1 MMRQILAP
9 SILSADFKIL
19 GEQMALCEKGG
30 AEYLHFDVM
39 DGMFVQNISFGIPV
53 LESIKGS
60 SGMVLDVHLMV
71 TEPIRYVEAFAKAG
85 ADILTV
91 HYEACEDVQATL
103 DQIHACGIKAGITI
117 KPDTPVEVLKPYLD
131 QADMFLIMS
140 VEPGQGGQGF
150 IPESLEKIR
159 VLREMLQERGLD
171 TDIEVDGGIK
181 LENVAEVAKAGAN
194 VMVAGSAVFRGDIE
208 ENVSGFM
215 RILKDYE

>member
-53 LESIKGS
+53 LESIKGF

-117 KPDTPVEVLKPYLD
+117 KPDTHVEVLKPYLD

-159 VLREMLQERGLD
+159 VLREMLQEKGLD

-181 LENVAEVAKAGAN
+181 LENVAEVAKAGSN
-194 VMVAGSAVFRGDIE
+194 VMVAGSAVFCGDIE

>member
-53 LESIKGS
+53 LESIKGF

-159 VLREMLQERGLD
+159 VLREMLQEKGLD

>member
-1 MMRQILAP
+1 
-9 SILSADFKIL
+9 
-19 GEQMALCEKGG
+19 MALCEKGG

-53 LESIKGS
+53 LESIKGF

>member
-19 GEQMALCEKGG
+19 GEQMALCEQGG

-159 VLREMLQERGLD
+159 VLREMLQKRGLD

>member
-53 LESIKGS
+53 LESIKGF

-91 HYEACEDVQATL
+91 HYEACEDVQETL

-150 IPESLEKIR
+150 IPESLGKIR

>member
-53 LESIKGS
+53 LESIKGF

-91 HYEACEDVQATL
+91 HYEAC
-103 DQIHACGIKAGITI
+103 
-117 KPDTPVEVLKPYLD
+117 
-131 QADMFLIMS
+131 
-140 VEPGQGGQGF
+140 
-150 IPESLEKIR
+150 
-159 VLREMLQERGLD
+159 
-171 TDIEVDGGIK
+171 
-181 LENVAEVAKAGAN
+181 
-194 VMVAGSAVFRGDIE
+194 
-208 ENVSGFM
+208 
-215 RILKDYE
+215 

>member
-53 LESIKGS
+53 LESIKGF

-159 VLREMLQERGLD
+159 VLREMLQEKGLD

-194 VMVAGSAVFRGDIE
+194 VMVAGSAVFRGDVE

>member
-53 LESIKGS
+53 LESIKGF

-117 KPDTPVEVLKPYLD
+117 KPDTHVEVLKPYLD

-159 VLREMLQERGLD
+159 VLREMLQEKGLD

>member
-19 GEQMALCEKGG
+19 GEQMTLCEKGG

-53 LESIKGS
+53 LESIKGF

>member
-1 MMRQILAP
+1 MKQILAP

-19 GEQMALCEKGG
+19 GEQMTCCEKSG

-53 LESIKGS
+53 LESIKGNT
-60 SGMVLDVHLMV
+60 GMVLDVHLMV
-71 TEPIRYVEAFAKAG
+71 TEPIRYVDAFAKAG

-91 HYEACEDVQATL
+91 HYEACEDLQETI
-103 DQIHACGIKAGITI
+103 DKIHACGIKAGITI
-117 KPDTPVEVLKPYLD
+117 KPDTPVEVLKPYLKE
-131 QADMFLIMS
+131 AELFLIMS

-150 IPESLEKIR
+150 IPTSLDKIR
-159 VLREMLQERGLD
+159 ALREMLSEQGLD

-181 LENVAEVAKAGAN
+181 LDNVGKVAEAGAN
-194 VMVAGSAVFRGDIE
+194 IMVAGSAVFKGNIA

>member
-53 LESIKGS
+53 LESIKGF

-140 VEPGQGGQGF
+140 VKPGQGGQGF

-208 ENVSGFM
+208 ENVS
-215 RILKDYE
+215 

>member
-53 LESIKGS
+53 LESIKGF